1 MSEKKKVAIVNAGGH
16 GMLSAEAGDYDSL
29 VKSMQVLLE
38 RATWA
43 GELAL
48 DVSVVRGTEEAL
60 EWVGYRGVIFYV
72 TVGMASEAEK
82 VRSEHSQVRV
92 IVLTGEPW
100 RGGVIYLHKGW
111 VNGDTFAD
119 LALKG
124 F

>member
-16 GMLSAEAGDYDSL
+16 GMLSAEAGDYDAL
-29 VKSMQVLLE
+29 VKSMQFLME

-48 DVSVVRGTEEAL
+48 DVSVVRSTEEAL
-60 EWVGYRGVIFYV
+60 KWVGYRGIIFYV
-72 TVGMASEAEK
+72 TFGMASEAEK
-82 VRSEHSQVRV
+82 VRREHCEIRV

-111 VNGDTFAD
+111 VSGDTFAD
-119 LALKG
+119 LALRG